1 MGWLVIALVAA
12 CTAAGWLG
20 AALIRVRRRHR
31 STIGER
37 GWLLERERES
47 AARTAVDAERA
58 RIAADLHDI
67 VSHNVSLMVVQ
78 AGAARE
84 VLATMPDEAAA
95 AMSAVE
101 SAGRNAMTELRHL
114 LGLLAPAQNG
124 DDEPYGTVLSGTDL
138 SSAGLSGTGLSVADL
153 SGTGLSGAGLS
164 GTGLSG
170 TGLSGTGL
178 SGTGLSGTGLSG
190 TGLSGTGL
198 SGADLSPQPS
208 LSRLSPLID
217 RFAFAGLP
225 VDVRISGEPRPLP
238 GGIDVTAYRIIQE
251 ALTNALK
258 HGTSAKAEVT
268 VRYADHYLRVEVLN
282 SGPSVLTA
290 GGAVAPNSAAGG
302 AASPGSPVGGAV
314 SPGTAASTAA
324 DGSAPP
330 VRPAAGRADGA
341 GRGLLGLRE
350 RVAVYGGDLDARRRL
365 GGGYRVRARI
375 PLDRP

>member
-1 MGWLVIALVAA
+1 MWGSGTILLVIALAA
-12 CTAAGWLG
+12 AVGAAGCLCVAVVRARRLHQ
-20 AALIRVRRRHR
+20 AAIE
-31 STIGER
+31 ER

-58 RIAADLHDI
+58 RIATELHDI

-84 VLATMPDEAAA
+84 VLATMPDEAVA

-101 SAGRNAMTELRHL
+101 TAGRNTMTELRHL

-124 DDEPYGTVLSGTDL
+124 DDEPYGM
-138 SSAGLSGTGLSVADL
+138 
-153 SGTGLSGAGLS
+153 
-164 GTGLSG
+164 
-170 TGLSGTGL
+170 
-178 SGTGLSGTGLSG
+178 
-190 TGLSGTGL
+190 
-198 SGADLSPQPS
+198 DLSPQPS

-217 RFAFAGLP
+217 RIAFAGLP
-225 VDVRISGEPRPLP
+225 VEMRISGEPRPLP
-238 GGIDVTAYRIIQE
+238 TGIDVTAYRIIQE

-258 HGTSAKAEVT
+258 YGDGAKAEVT

-282 SGPSVLTA
+282 SGPSILSGSQPA
-290 GGAVAPNSAAGG
+290 GSQPAGREPV
-302 AASPGSPVGGAV
+302 PGQ
-314 SPGTAASTAA
+314 A
-324 DGSAPP
+324 DGT
-330 VRPAAGRADGA
+330 